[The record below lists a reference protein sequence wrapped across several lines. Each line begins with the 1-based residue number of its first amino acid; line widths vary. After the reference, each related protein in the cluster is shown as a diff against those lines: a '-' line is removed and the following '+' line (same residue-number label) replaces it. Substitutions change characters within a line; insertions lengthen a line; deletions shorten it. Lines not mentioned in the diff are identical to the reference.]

1 MSTFSSPTPAP
12 GGRKLATSALKSAGL
27 IDRDEHMRDVSSENP
42 GGRKGISKIRSHRPR
57 PMDIFKDQPGHSRA
71 TTLASRSQ
79 PGASLDGISI
89 RGAASARNSTVGR
102 LRRNVPGMAS
112 VSAAAAGGRVAT
124 VAVKAVDIWR
134 DFVNRRWNPETRFL
148 NLESMSDDPELGKH
162 GLLPPGVPGS
172 SIKESSVIFKLAS
185 QLKPLPQTISLANNN
200 ISSGQLL
207 STLAHYLPKLANLSL
222 QNNDLKVW
230 RDMDHISGRKGK
242 LEHLRELILLGNP
255 VRELE
260 IKHGRGDKYKS
271 EVTRRFPS
279 LVMLDQEAIATIAF
293 DAPVPSCTT
302 VTEERPTATTFPF
315 EMKPSFITGVDN
327 AVISSFLVRFF
338 PLFDNQRAALL
349 DAYHP
354 SATFS
359 YSVNTSIPS
368 RARIQGLHS
377 SREFPNQR
385 KLDWAV
391 WLGDSRNLTRLGRS
405 DGAQKAV
412 NTLHVGSEAVV
423 RAITAL
429 PKTKHDISGSPDKF
443 CIDAWPIGQGDSM
456 KLFISLHGQFNE
468 EPSQGIRSFDRTFVL
483 APAPPSSRAKLN
495 GWDVVILSDQWTI
508 RAYSSHEAWRP
519 GPMRVHAGEG
529 LPTAVQQPPQAMPQQ
544 SASTTVVPSQAHFE
558 EALSGFSEPQRRLI
572 VEICQRTGLNVK
584 YAVDCLQ
591 NNGWDLDRAVAN
603 FEQVKGVLSRDAYL

>member
-1 MSTFSSPTPAP
+1 M
-12 GGRKLATSALKSAGL
+12 
-27 IDRDEHMRDVSSENP
+27 
-42 GGRKGISKIRSHRPR
+42 
-57 PMDIFKDQPGHSRA
+57 
-71 TTLASRSQ
+71 
-79 PGASLDGISI
+79 
-89 RGAASARNSTVGR
+89 GR

-172 SIKESSVIFKLAS
+172 SIRESSVIFKLAS

-200 ISSGQLL
+200 IGSGQVL

-302 VTEERPTATTFPF
+302 STEERPTATTFPF
-315 EMKPSFITGVDN
+315 EMKASFITGVDN
-327 AVISSFLVRFF
+327 AVVSSFLVRFF

-405 DGAQKAV
+405 DGAQKAT

-423 RAITAL
+423 RAITSL
-429 PKTKHDISGSPDKF
+429 PKTRHEISGSPDKF

-456 KLFISLHGQFNE
+456 RLFISLHGQFNE

-519 GPMRVHAGEG
+519 GPMRVQAGEG
-529 LPTAVQQPPQAMPQQ
+529 LPTTSQQPPQAMPQQ
-544 SASTTVVPSQAHFE
+544 SASTTIVPSSQAQVQ

-603 FEQVKGVLSRDAYL
+603 FEQVKGVLSRDAFM

>member
-12 GGRKLATSALKSAGL
+12 GGRKLAASALKSAGL

-57 PMDIFKDQPGHSRA
+57 PMDIFRDQPGHSRA
-71 TTLASRSQ
+71 TMLASRSQ
-79 PGASLDGISI
+79 PGASIEGIPI

-102 LRRNVPGMAS
+102 LRRNVPGIAS
-112 VSAAAAGGRVAT
+112 VSAAAGGRVAT

-134 DFVNRRWNPETRFL
+134 DFVKRRWNPETRFL

-172 SIKESSVIFKLAS
+172 SMREASVIFKLAS

-200 ISSGQLL
+200 IGSGQLL
-207 STLAHYLPKLANLSL
+207 STLAHHLPKLANLSL

-255 VRELE
+255 LRELE
-260 IKHGRGDKYKS
+260 IKNGRGDKYKS

-293 DAPVPSCTT
+293 DAPTPSCTAS
-302 VTEERPTATTFPF
+302 TEERPTATTFPF

-327 AVISSFLVRFF
+327 AVISNFLVRFF
-338 PLFDNQRAALL
+338 PLFDNQRATLL

-359 YSVNTSIPS
+359 YSVNTTIPS

-385 KLDWAV
+385 KLDWSV

-405 DGAQKAV
+405 DGAEKSV
-412 NTLHVGSEAVV
+412 NTLHVGSEAVI
-423 RAITAL
+423 RAITSL

-443 CIDAWPIGQGDSM
+443 CVDAWPIGKGDSM

-483 APAPPSSRAKLN
+483 APAPPGSRAKLN
-495 GWDVVILSDQWTI
+495 GWDVVILSDQWTV

-519 GPMRVHAGEG
+519 GPMRVQTGER
-529 LPTAVQQPPQAMPQQ
+529 LPTTAQQPPQAMPQQ
-544 SASTTVVPSQAHFE
+544 SGSTMIVPSQAQLE

-603 FEQVKGVLSRDAYL
+603 FEQVKGVLSRDAFL

>member
-42 GGRKGISKIRSHRPR
+42 GGRKGISKIRSPPSATDGYLQRPILAIR
-57 PMDIFKDQPGHSRA
+57 VQPRSTHIYGITLH
-71 TTLASRSQ
+71 LASRSQ

-112 VSAAAAGGRVAT
+112 ASAAAAGGRVAT

-148 NLESMSDDPELGKH
+148 NLE
-162 GLLPPGVPGS
+162 
-172 SIKESSVIFKLAS
+172 
-185 QLKPLPQTISLANNN
+185 PQTISLANNN
-200 ISSGQLL
+200 ISSGQIL

-293 DAPVPSCTT
+293 DAPVPSCATA
-302 VTEERPTATTFPF
+302 TEERPTATTFPF

-385 KLDWAV
+385 KLE
-391 WLGDSRNLTRLGRS
+391 LGCLVG

-529 LPTAVQQPPQAMPQQ
+529 LPTTVQQPPQAMPQQ
-544 SASTTVVPSQAHFE
+544 SASTMTVPSQAQLE

-584 YAVDCLQ
+584 YGVDCLQ

-603 FEQVKGVLSRDAYL
+603 FEQVKVVWAQVHTVTLVHYESTDA